1 MIAMDAFSVKGKGCI
16 VTGAAMGIGFGIA
29 RRLVQSGANVLLVDK
44 DERAL
49 ERAAQELAGAAGSA
63 RTFGADVGDESSAP
77 EAVGKCVAHF
87 RSLDVLVNNAGIYPQ
102 VPAMKMPVEQ
112 FDQVLRVNL
121 RSAFLFSKAAA
132 ARMIEQ
138 GAGGRIV
145 NIASVDAFHPSM
157 VGLAAYDASKGGLRM
172 LTESLALE
180 LAPQRILV
188 NAIAPGGVA
197 TEGTKQPL
205 TGSGM
210 SESQMRKMV
219 QQMVDAKIPLRRMGE
234 PDEIATVAV
243 FLASEASRYMTGSTL
258 VVDGGMLLS

>member
-1 MIAMDAFSVKGKGCI
+1 MATDAFSVKGKSCL

-29 RRLVQSGANVLLVDK
+29 RRLVESGANVLLVDK

-49 ERAAQELAGAAGSA
+49 ARAAEQLAGRAGGA
-63 RTFGADVGDESSAP
+63 RTYGADVGDEEAAP
-77 EAVGKCVAHF
+77 EAVRKCVDHF
-87 RSLDVLVNNAGIYPQ
+87 GALDLLVNNAGIYPQ
-102 VPAMKMPVEQ
+102 IPAMKMPVEQ

-132 ARMIEQ
+132 ERMIRQ

-145 NIASVDAFHPSM
+145 NIASVDSFHPSM

-180 LAPQRILV
+180 LAPHGILV
-188 NAIAPGGVA
+188 NAIAPGGVE
-197 TEGTKQPL
+197 TEGTQRPL
-205 TGSGM
+205 AGSGM
-210 SESQMRKMV
+210 TEAQLQKLT
-219 QQMVDAKIPLRRMGE
+219 QQMIDAKIPLKRMGA
-234 PDEIATVAV
+234 PDDIATVAV
-243 FLASEASRYMTGSTL
+243 FLASDASRYMTGSTV